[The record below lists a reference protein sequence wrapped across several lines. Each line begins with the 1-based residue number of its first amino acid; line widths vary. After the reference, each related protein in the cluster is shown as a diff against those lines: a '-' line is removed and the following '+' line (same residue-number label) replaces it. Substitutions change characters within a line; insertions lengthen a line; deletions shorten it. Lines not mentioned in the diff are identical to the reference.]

1 MLYIGVEYV
10 MNNKGFGLI
19 ELLGC
24 LVILGL
30 IFGIGLYSARGT
42 LSTSLTTL
50 DQVSENEI
58 YDMAEIYIMENN
70 VSWINNDIEYTCIEI
85 DRLVDMGYFES
96 DEVSGYI
103 DKFIKVVRDSNTK
116 VINST
121 KLVDV
126 CE

>member
-70 VSWINNDIEYTCIEI
+70 VSWINNDIEYTCIDI
-85 DRLVDMGYFES
+85 DRLVDMGYFERE
-96 DEVSGYI
+96 EVSSYI
-103 DKFIKVVRDSNTK
+103 DKFVKVVRDSSTK
-116 VINST
+116 VINSI

>member
-70 VSWINNDIEYTCIEI
+70 VSWINNDIEYTCIDI
-85 DRLVDMGYFES
+85 DRLVDMGYFERE
-96 DEVSGYI
+96 EVSSYI
-103 DKFIKVVRDSNTK
+103 DKFVKVVRDSSTK

>member
-42 LSTSLTTL
+42 LSTSLTL

-70 VSWINNDIEYTCIEI
+70 VSWINNDIEYTCIDI
-85 DRLVDMGYFES
+85 DRLVDMGYFKS

-103 DKFIKVVRDSNTK
+103 DKFVKVVRDSSTK

>member
-70 VSWINNDIEYTCIEI
+70 VSWINNDIEYTCIDI
-85 DRLVDMGYFES
+85 DRLVDMGYFKS

-103 DKFIKVVRDSNTK
+103 DKFVKVVRDSSTK

>member
-58 YDMAEIYIMENN
+58 YDMAKIYIMENN
-70 VSWINNDIEYTCIEI
+70 VSWINNDIEYTCIDI
-85 DRLVDMGYFES
+85 DRFVDMGYFERE
-96 DEVSGYI
+96 EVSSYI
-103 DKFIKVVRDSNTK
+103 DKFVKVVRDSSTK

>member
-58 YDMAEIYIMENN
+58 YDMAEIYIMENS
-70 VSWINNDIEYTCIEI
+70 VSWINNDIEYTCIDI
-85 DRLVDMGYFES
+85 DRLVDMGYFKWE
-96 DEVSGYI
+96 EVSGYI
-103 DKFIKVVRDSNTK
+103 DKFVKVVRDSSTK

>member
-30 IFGIGLYSARGT
+30 IFGVGLYSARGT

-58 YDMAEIYIMENN
+58 YDMAEIYIMENS
-70 VSWINNDIEYTCIEI
+70 VTWINNDIEYTCVDI
-85 DRLVDMGYFES
+85 DMLVDMGYFES

-103 DKFIKVVRDSNTK
+103 DKFVKVVRDSSTK

>member
-1 MLYIGVEYV
+1 

-58 YDMAEIYIMENN
+58 YDMAKIYIMENN
-70 VSWINNDIEYTCIEI
+70 VSWINNDIEYTCIDI
-85 DRLVDMGYFES
+85 DRFVDMGYFERE
-96 DEVSGYI
+96 EVSSYI
-103 DKFIKVVRDSNTK
+103 DKFVKVVRDSSTK

>member
-42 LSTSLTTL
+42 LSTTLTTL

-58 YDMAEIYIMENN
+58 YDTVEIYLMENGGR
-70 VSWINNDIEYTCIEI
+70 WINDSEEYSCVSI
-85 DRLVDMGYFES
+85 DRLVDMGYFERE
-96 DEVSGYI
+96 EVSSYI
-103 DKFIKVVRDSNTK
+103 DKFVKVVRDSNTK

>member
-58 YDMAEIYIMENN
+58 YDMAEIYIMENS
-70 VSWINNDIEYTCIEI
+70 VTWINNDIEYTCIDI
-85 DRLVDMGYFES
+85 DRLVDMGYFKRE
-96 DEVSGYI
+96 EVSGYI
-103 DKFIKVVRDSNTK
+103 DKFVKVVRDSNTK

-121 KLVDV
+121 KLVDL

>member
-58 YDMAEIYIMENN
+58 YDMAEIYIMENS
-70 VSWINNDIEYTCIEI
+70 VTWINNDIEYTCIDI
-85 DRLVDMGYFES
+85 DRLVDMGYFERE
-96 DEVSGYI
+96 EVSGYI
-103 DKFIKVVRDSNTK
+103 DKFVKVVRDSSTK